1 MVGHLSDYMDLLKG
15 TNVDDSIRGK
25 YEGVTRKKIL
35 FMTILIIALIVVS
48 IGVLGVG
55 GVMVDFGNVFRVL
68 FHPVF
73 PDYVSAPDQLYY
85 YAIIND
91 YRMPRVLLGILT
103 GMCLAVAGA
112 SMQGVMKNPLVD
124 PFTLGLSS
132 AA

>member
-1 MVGHLSDYMDLLKG
+1 MMGHLSDFLDLLKG

-25 YEGVTRKKIL
+25 YEGVARKKIL
-35 FMTILIIALIVVS
+35 FMVLLIVALVVVS

-68 FHPVF
+68 FHPIF
-73 PDYVSAPDQLYY
+73 PDHVSAPDQLYY

-112 SMQGVMKNPLVD
+112 SMQGII
-124 PFTLGLSS
+124 SS
-132 AA
+132 LLKSS